1 MIIGKPMVSPKEV
14 RIPVDLKCDKIGF
27 KRARNMYEDCVNR
40 KYKIYQQKKHKE
52 IQKNSICQSLEQF
65 ITDCTVASLENCYSK
80 EHIHD
85 VIKQQRI
92 LVRYDVFQ
100 YNSYTQFCIIQFS
113 IDQILFIHNI
123 PNLFERIE
131 KSNMCLQTYAHTS
144 YKKLCNLIFLTT
156 LKPFA

>member
-1 MIIGKPMVSPKEV
+1 MLVIRTMKTIFFCTFFFYIQMIIGKPMVSPKEV

-27 KRARNMYEDCVNR
+27 KSARNMYEDCVNR
-40 KYKIYQQKKHKE
+40 KYKIYQQKKKHKE

-92 LVRYDVFQ
+92 LVR
-100 YNSYTQFCIIQFS
+100 
-113 IDQILFIHNI
+113 
-123 PNLFERIE
+123 
-131 KSNMCLQTYAHTS
+131 
-144 YKKLCNLIFLTT
+144 
-156 LKPFA
+156 